1 MTTDSKDIFKLAVKI
16 LTENNI
22 NYWVCHGTLLG
33 IIRDDEILPWDHD
46 IDFAVWEDE
55 YSKKDIIKIFSTD
68 KRFKPK
74 AILEEMNSLHF
85 FVKDSENK
93 RLDIN
98 FYLRDKNKAFIKWPT
113 LSSALYPK
121 IYNFFLISIAS
132 KISLRKI
139 IQSENGIIIQF
150 IKLLIS
156 FPLIL
161 VRCILP
167 KKLKKLLNKDT
178 FKKYDYAGYSFPIEL
193 MKKKKIKFLDVDIF
207 VPINSEEVLKYTYGE
222 EWRIP
227 KKNYTWHKDA
237 KNILHF
243 N

>member
-1 MTTDSKDIFKLAVKI
+1 
-16 LTENNI
+16 
-22 NYWVCHGTLLG
+22 
-33 IIRDDEILPWDHD
+33 
-46 IDFAVWEDE
+46 
-55 YSKKDIIKIFSTD
+55 
-68 KRFKPK
+68 
-74 AILEEMNSLHF
+74 
-85 FVKDSENK
+85 
-93 RLDIN
+93 
-98 FYLRDKNKAFIKWPT
+98 
-113 LSSALYPK
+113 
-121 IYNFFLISIAS
+121 
-132 KISLRKI
+132 
-139 IQSENGIIIQF
+139 
-150 IKLLIS
+150 LLIS

-227 KKNYTWHKDA
+227 KKNYKWHKDA